1 MILNCVQL
9 SKLQN
14 FSCDCVVLEF
24 SLLHYLDLNALLL
37 VPIILYPRCLNNDL
51 PEIWADY
58 YILTC
63 THC

>member
-1 MILNCVQL
+1 MILNCAQL

-14 FSCDCVVLEF
+14 FSCDCVVLGF
-24 SLLHYLDLNALLL
+24 SLLHYLDLNAL
-37 VPIILYPRCLNNDL
+37 VMVSIILYPRCLNNDL

>member
-24 SLLHYLDLNALLL
+24 SLLHYLDLNAIVDEVSRELWQL
-37 VPIILYPRCLNNDL
+37 VAVIHDKV
-51 PEIWADY
+51 DMV
-58 YILTC
+58 
-63 THC
+63 